1 MPQSNSM
8 KIVPAY
14 QTIRLNIGERQAVR
28 ENADCECGYSLH
40 SYKQHFV
47 DLLFLYIPQKVAFFW
62 ENI

>member
-1 MPQSNSM
+1 M

-14 QTIRLNIGERQAVR
+14 QTIRLSIGERQAVR

-47 DLLFLYIPQKVAFFW
+47 VLLFLNIPQKVAFFW